1 MSLARSGSRAI
12 TVDDVAYR
20 WAVSPDS
27 GYDVIVVQPATGA
40 GAKLRVYVSY
50 RQVAYAD
57 ADDQGRLA
65 VTPGL
70 VTSIIR
76 QAGEHGWQPG
86 QTGRDTICDLQAD
99 GAIVVRAAS

>member
-1 MSLARSGSRAI
+1 MSLARTGSRAI
-12 TVDDVAYR
+12 TVDEVAYR

-27 GYDVIVVQPATGA
+27 GYDVIVVQAATGA

-50 RQVAYAD
+50 MQVTYAD

-70 VTSIIR
+70 VTAIIR
-76 QAGEHGWQPG
+76 QACEHGWQPG
-86 QTGRDTICDLQAD
+86 ETGRDTTGDLQAD
-99 GAIVVRAAS
+99 GAMVVRATS